1 MVAVPS
7 IGPEHVPHVATPDS
21 GYGSRGPRVC
31 NDRAGEVGRTLNVKD
46 FDLDRIF
53 GEEGVQMIKS
63 SAYDVVFMDLAM
75 PNKNGLL
82 AIREIL
88 EEFPGTKIVAVSGK
102 DTEMLE
108 RALEYGALRAL
119 TKPVTPKQAQ
129 DTVEKL
135 LRGRPTGGWDDV
147 LE

>member
-1 MVAVPS
+1 MATVLVIDDDQTSRTVIGIAV
-7 IGPEHVPHVATPDS
+7 E
-21 GYGSRGPRVC
+21 
-31 NDRAGEVGRTLNVKD
+31 EVGHQVTYAMD
-46 FDLDRIF
+46 

-108 RALEYGALRAL
+108 RAVEYGALRAL
-119 TKPVTPKQAQ
+119 TKPVSPKRVQ
-129 DTVEKL
+129 DTVEEL
-135 LRGRPTGGWDDV
+135 LQGRPTGGWDDV
-147 LE
+147 IG